1 MTMIKICGISREEDT
16 EFINAAK
23 PDYAG
28 FIIGVPFS
36 RRNISTEQAR
46 YLRNLISSD
55 VKTVGVFVDYRK
67 EDIVNLVEC
76 GIIDIVQLHG
86 AEDEIFIKEL
96 RQLIPDT
103 EIWKAFVIKN
113 SEDIALAE
121 LSSADKILLDSG
133 TGSGK
138 SFDWS
143 MLADVKRD
151 FILAG
156 GLNCENI
163 SSAIAQVRPYAVD
176 VSSGVETDYL
186 KDGAKI
192 QKLCAIVRRL

>member
-1 MTMIKICGISREEDT
+1 MTMIKICGISREEDA

-36 RRNISTEQAR
+36 RRNITAEQAR

-103 EIWKAFVIKN
+103 EIWKAFVIK
-113 SEDIALAE
+113 SREDIALAE

-192 QKLCAIVRRL
+192 QKLCAIVRCL

>member
-36 RRNISTEQAR
+36 RRNITAEQACR
-46 YLRNLISSD
+46 LRNLINSD
-55 VKTVGVFVDYRK
+55 IKTVGVFVDYRK

>member
-23 PDYAG
+23 TDYAG

-36 RRNISTEQAR
+36 RRNITAEQACR
-46 YLRNLISSD
+46 LRNLINSD
-55 VKTVGVFVDYRK
+55 IKTVGVFVDYRK

-156 GLNCENI
+156 GLNCGNI

>member
-16 EFINAAK
+16 EFINATK

-36 RRNISTEQAR
+36 RRNITAEQACR
-46 YLRNLISSD
+46 LRNLINSD
-55 VKTVGVFVDYRK
+55 IKTVGVFVDYRK